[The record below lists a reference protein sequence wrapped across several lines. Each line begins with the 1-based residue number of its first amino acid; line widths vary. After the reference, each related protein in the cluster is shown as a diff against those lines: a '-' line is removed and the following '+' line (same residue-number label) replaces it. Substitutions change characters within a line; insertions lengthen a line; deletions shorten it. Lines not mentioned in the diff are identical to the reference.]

1 MSRTPRH
8 SCAVRRVPGA
18 VADELHVLA
27 RPVDTAAG
35 AVAQAASAWEALAA
49 VLADEG
55 ARQSDLVSETV
66 FVAPGVATAAELLG
80 ARRRV
85 LAGDAT
91 AATTLIGQAPLED
104 EPMLLEIAAV
114 AVVPR
119 GSRASSAPAALHA
132 TASCACA
139 QCSAG
144 LRGRRIQ
151 LGAQTHLFAAN
162 LHGRRGGDARAE
174 AFEMF
179 CEAERLLA
187 DAGMGFRDVIR
198 TWIHLRDIDRDY
210 DALNRA
216 RRDFFASR
224 GIERRPASTGVQ
236 GIPLAPAHDFSLS
249 LFAVASPDPLH
260 VPLMTTPTLNEAWT
274 YGADFSRGL
283 RLVDDNKVSLVVSG
297 TASIDES
304 GRSVHEGDLAAQ
316 TERMLRNI
324 ETLLAQQGAGFADL
338 VSAVTYVKHAGDA
351 PELRRRLDAHG
362 FGGFPLA
369 IVEAP
374 LCRPELLCETEAIAV
389 LPLPALR

>member
-1 MSRTPRH
+1 M
-8 SCAVRRVPGA
+8 RRITGA
-18 VADELHVLA
+18 VADEIHLLA
-27 RPVDTAAG
+27 RPSDGAAG
-35 AVAQAASAWEALAA
+35 AASQVASAWEALAD

-55 ARQSDLVSETV
+55 ARPTDLAIETV
-66 FVAPGVATAAELLG
+66 FVARGAATRAELLG
-80 ARRRV
+80 ARTRA
-85 LAGDAT
+85 LGAASA

-104 EPMLLEIAAV
+104 DPMLLEIAAV
-114 AVVPR
+114 AIVPR
-119 GSRASSAPAALHA
+119 EADAAASPPAPRAA
-132 TASCACA
+132 TSCDCA
-139 QCSAG
+139 DCATG
-144 LRGRRIQ
+144 LRGRAIR
-151 LGAQTHLFAAN
+151 LGAQTHFTAGSVC
-162 LHGRRGGDARAE
+162 GRRGKDAAAE
-174 AFEMF
+174 AFDMF

-187 DAGMGFRDVIR
+187 AAGMSFRDVIR

-216 RRDFFASR
+216 RREFFESR
-224 GIERRPASTGVQ
+224 AIERRPASTGVQ
-236 GIPLAPAHDFSLS
+236 GIPLAPGHDFSLS

-283 RLVDDNKVSLVVSG
+283 RLVDDNKVSLIVSG
-297 TASIDES
+297 TASIDER

-338 VSAVTYVKHAGDA
+338 VSAVTYVKHAADA
-351 PELRRRLDAHG
+351 PELRRRLGAHG

-374 LCRPELLCETEAIAV
+374 LCRPELLCETEAVAV